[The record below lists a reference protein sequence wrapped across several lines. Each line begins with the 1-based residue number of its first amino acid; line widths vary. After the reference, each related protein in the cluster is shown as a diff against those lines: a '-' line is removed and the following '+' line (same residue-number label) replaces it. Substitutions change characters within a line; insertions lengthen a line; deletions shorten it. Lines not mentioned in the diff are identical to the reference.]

1 MLTDNQIR
9 RLFQMEHKYKYKYQ
23 AADAAGIGVKT
34 ARKYLSSRRLP
45 SQCKALHTWRT
56 RKDAFA
62 QDWAYIE
69 KMLIDSSSTLQ
80 VKSIFEHLQAE
91 FPGRYGNN
99 QLRTL
104 QRRVKAWKA
113 LKGPGK
119 EVFFSQIYTP
129 GQWCCSDFTSMN
141 KLGITIGSEP
151 FEHIVYHF
159 VLCYSNWQSCRICFS
174 ESFESLSTGF
184 QDALWKLGGVPAFHR
199 SDNLSSAV
207 KTIGSSRI
215 FTEHYSALCSH
226 YGIKPSKT
234 NTYSPNENGDVE
246 KSNDLF
252 KKSVEQN
259 LLLRGSRDF
268 TDLHEYERFLE
279 DIVSRMNKNCQERF
293 SQEIEQ
299 LRPLPVFRCDDYR
312 TTTCKVGKTSTIR
325 VLHNTYSVNSRL
337 IGESVDVRI
346 YADKLEIWYGNQ
358 HIEDI
363 ARLRGRYSHRINYR
377 HIIDTLI
384 RKPGAFEN
392 YRYKEDLYPSSIFR
406 IAYDMLCERLSL
418 REANKQYLNILR
430 LAARES
436 EHYTNEALRYQI
448 NTSDCVSFE
457 ITEHIVKKQQIP
469 PEPTEVNVEFAD
481 IGGYDA
487 LLTAGGWL

>member
-1 MLTDNQIR
+1 MVTDNQIR
-9 RLFQMEHKYKYKYQ
+9 RLLQMQHKYKYKYQ
-23 AADAAGIGVKT
+23 AADAAGVDVKT

-45 SQCKALHTWRT
+45 SQCKVAHTWRT
-56 RKDAFA
+56 RKDSFA

-69 KMLIDSSSTLQ
+69 KMLIEGSSSLQ

-91 FPGRYGNN
+91 FPGRYSNN

-113 LKGPGK
+113 LKGPAK
-119 EVFFSQIYTP
+119 EVFFPQRYSP
-129 GQWCCSDFTSMN
+129 GQWSCSDFTSMN
-141 KLGITIGSEP
+141 KLGITIASEP
-151 FEHIVYHF
+151 FNHIVYHF

-174 ESFESLSTGF
+174 ESFESLSMGL

-207 KTIGSSRI
+207 KKIGSSSI
-215 FTEHYSALCSH
+215 FTDHYTALCDH
-226 YGIKPSKT
+226 YGIKSSKT
-234 NTYSPNENGDVE
+234 NTYSPHENGDVE

-268 TDLHEYERFLE
+268 DDLKQYEQFLQQ
-279 DIVSRMNKNCQERF
+279 IVTRMNKNTQQRF

-299 LRPLPVFRCDDYR
+299 LKSLPVLRYDDFRTKSY
-312 TTTCKVGKTSTIR
+312 KVGKTSTIR

-337 IGESVDVRI
+337 IGERVDVRI
-346 YADKLEIWYGNQ
+346 YADKLEIYCGNK

-363 ARLRGRYSHRINYR
+363 SRLRGRYSHRINYH

-406 IAYDMLCERLSL
+406 IAYDILCESLSL
-418 REANKQYLNILR
+418 KEANKQYLNILK
-430 LAARES
+430 LAAEKS

-448 NTSDCVSFE
+448 NISDSVSFE
-457 ITEHIVKKQQIP
+457 VTEHMVTKNQIP
-469 PEPTEVNVEFAD
+469 PEPTEVNVEFTD
-481 IGGYDA
+481 ICCYDA
-487 LLTAGGWL
+487 LLTDGGCL